1 MHEFSFSRY
10 IEPRAIWAHEARD
23 FTPWLAKN
31 LIFLAKPLNMELE
44 LEATEKRVG
53 DFRADIVC
61 RNRVDN
67 SRVVIENQ
75 LEKSN
80 HQHLGK
86 ILTYAA
92 GLDAA
97 AIVWIAAEFREEH
110 RETLD
115 WLNKSTHPALQFFG
129 VELAVFQITDSPYAP
144 QLTVVTNIDA

>member
-1 MHEFSFSRY
+1 MHKFDRFR
-10 IEPRAIWAHEARD
+10 RVRLRDIWPHEARD
-23 FTPWLAKN
+23 FTPWLAEN
-31 LIFLAKPLNMELE
+31 LLFLAEALDMELE
-44 LEATEKRVG
+44 LEAAEKRIG

-61 RNRVDN
+61 RNRTDN

-97 AIVWIAAEFREEH
+97 AIVWIVAEFRDEH

-115 WLNKSTHPALQFFG
+115 WLNKSTHAALQFFG

-144 QLTVVTNIDA
+144 EFTVVTNIDA

>member
-1 MHEFSFSRY
+1 MPEFDRFR
-10 IEPRAIWAHEARD
+10 RVQLRDIWPHEAHD
-23 FTPWLAKN
+23 FTPWLAEN
-31 LIFLAKPLNMELE
+31 LVFLAEALGMDLE

-61 RNRVDN
+61 RNRTDN

-97 AIVWIAAEFREEH
+97 AIVWIAAEFRDEH

-115 WLNKSTHPALQFFG
+115 WLNKSTHAALQFFG
-129 VELAVFQITDSPYAP
+129 IDIEVFQIADSPYAP
-144 QLTVVTNIDA
+144 EFTVVTDMNN

>member
-1 MHEFSFSRY
+1 MPKFAPFHCVELRD
-10 IEPRAIWAHEARD
+10 IWPHEARN
-23 FTPWLAKN
+23 FTPWLAEN
-31 LIFLAKPLNMELE
+31 LVFLAETLGMDLE

-61 RNRVDN
+61 RNKTDN

-97 AIVWIAAEFREEH
+97 ALVWIAAEFRDEH

-115 WLNKSTHPALQFFG
+115 WLNKSTHAALQFFG
-129 VELAVFQITDSPYAP
+129 VEFEVFQITDSPYAP
-144 QLTVVTNIDA
+144 KFTVVTDMNN

>member
-1 MHEFSFSRY
+1 MHEFDRFR
-10 IEPRAIWAHEARD
+10 RVQLRDIWPHEARD
-23 FTPWLAKN
+23 FTPWLAEN
-31 LIFLAKPLNMELE
+31 LVFLAEVLGVDLE

-61 RNRVDN
+61 RNIADN

-75 LEKSN
+75 FEKSN

-97 AIVWIAAEFREEH
+97 AIVWIAEEFRPEH
-110 RETLD
+110 REVLN
-115 WLNKSTHPALQFFG
+115 WLNKNTPTALQFFG
-129 VELAVFQITDSPYAP
+129 VEIKVFQIAESPYAP
-144 QLTVVTNIDA
+144 AFTVVTDMNN

>member
-1 MHEFSFSRY
+1 MHKFAPFHRVELRD
-10 IEPRAIWAHEARD
+10 IWSHEAQD
-23 FTPWLAKN
+23 FTPWLAQN
-31 LIFLAKPLNMELE
+31 LVFLAEALGMDLE

-61 RNRVDN
+61 LNKIDN

-97 AIVWIAAEFREEH
+97 AIVWIASELRDEH

-115 WLNKSTHPALQFFG
+115 WLNKSTHAALQFFG

-144 QLTVVTNIDA
+144 EFTVVTNIDA